1 MLFKD
6 GRVCSAC
13 PGGSMLNSAV
23 SLGRA
28 GAEVFLL
35 TEFADDEVGNMI
47 CRFLKENNVSAEHVS
62 IYPDRKSPLA
72 LAFLNRYNDAIYSF
86 YEDFPEKRYL
96 KTASDLRPDDI
107 VMFGSILAV
116 SKETEPGLREFLDAA
131 KGAGSTI
138 LYDPNFRAPHMQTPE
153 ATRMIREN
161 IGYADIVRASDED
174 MRNIEG
180 ICNADDAYEYVH
192 DNGCKCLVYTA
203 GSKGV
208 SLRAPS
214 VSKYYVTPEITTVS
228 TVGAGDSFNAGIVYQ
243 LLREDISNEKTE
255 AIQEPVWDRIIG
267 RGIDFAS
274 DVCKRSENYISEGFA
289 ARIKG

>member
-1 MLFKD
+1 
-6 GRVCSAC
+6 
-13 PGGSMLNSAV
+13 MLNSAV

-47 CRFLKENNVSAEHVS
+47 CRFLKENSVSAEHIS

-86 YEDFPEKRYL
+86 YEDFPEKRCL
-96 KTASDLRPDDI
+96 KTTSDLRPDDI
-107 VMFGSILAV
+107 IMFGSILAV
-116 SKETEPGLREFLDAA
+116 SKETEPGLREFLDIA
-131 KGAGSTI
+131 KMAGSTI

-153 ATRMIREN
+153 AARMVREN

-174 MRNIEG
+174 MRNIGG
-180 ICNADDAYEYVH
+180 ICNADDAYRYVH

-208 SLRAPS
+208 CLRTPS
-214 VSKYYVTPEITTVS
+214 VSKYYGTPEITTVS
-228 TVGAGDSFNAGIVYQ
+228 TVGAGDSFNAGLVYQ
-243 LLREDISNEKTE
+243 FIREGISPKKAEF
-255 AIQEPVWDRIIG
+255 IPEPVWDRIIG

-274 DVCKRSENYISEGFA
+274 DVCIRNENYISKSFA
-289 ARIKG
+289 GEINAI